1 MPVFKQEPKDLF
13 MFIYLFF
20 LVPQCNSLY
29 IKMCFTRKKKSS
41 GANEELLLQ

>member
-13 MFIYLFF
+13 MFIFIF
-20 LVPQCNSLY
+20 LVPRCNSLY
-29 IKMCFTRKKKSS
+29 IKKCFTRKKKSS